1 MRLVSAIKYDL
12 CLQFRHGFYYAY
24 LIVCIAYI
32 VIVRVL
38 PPDIR
43 RYALVVTLL
52 TDPSILG
59 FTFLGGIIFLEKGQ
73 QTLEGLFI
81 TPLRPGEYLWSKAV
95 SLTVLALLSG
105 LLITVASVG
114 LSFNFF
120 WFFLGI
126 SLTSLLFVF
135 LGFTLV
141 SFTNTING
149 YLLSSPIYYILA
161 VLPLLDFFGIYQ
173 SPLFYIIPTQ
183 SSLTLIN
190 GAFSA
195 EPFAELVLSVV
206 FLLGFNFLGYHGARR
221 CFNKYI
227 ILRTGAT
234 A

>member
-1 MRLVSAIKYDL
+1 MRLASAIKYDL

-52 TDPSILG
+52 TDPSI
-59 FTFLGGIIFLEKGQ
+59 
-73 QTLEGLFI
+73 
-81 TPLRPGEYLWSKAV
+81 
-95 SLTVLALLSG
+95 
-105 LLITVASVG
+105 
-114 LSFNFF
+114 
-120 WFFLGI
+120 
-126 SLTSLLFVF
+126 

-206 FLLGFNFLGYHGARR
+206 FLLGFNFLGYHWAKR
-221 CFNKYI
+221 CFNEYI